1 MNSSEMYEYVER
13 IANLIR
19 TSLRRSG
26 LTNELQ
32 PVQMEALHYLSR
44 CNRYSNT
51 PVAVAEFLGLTKGTV
66 SQTLRVLESAGLLEK
81 KTDLRDRRVVH
92 LSLTPEGEQV
102 LAHSIPPPVLQLAVA
117 ELPEPEQR
125 ETEQVLARLLRA
137 LQHANHL
144 KTFGA
149 CKTCVHHQQIADA
162 RRQCGLTKEFLTEE
176 DAIKICREHLPPPPD
191 SR

>member
-1 MNSSEMYEYVER
+1 MYEYVER

-19 TSLRRSG
+19 TSLRKSG
-26 LTNELQ
+26 LANELQ

-92 LSLTPEGEQV
+92 LSLTAEGEQV
-102 LAHSIPPPVLQLAVA
+102 LGHSIPPPVLQLALA
-117 ELPEPEQR
+117 ELPESEQR

-137 LQHANHL
+137 LQHANRL

-149 CKTCVHHQQIADA
+149 CKTCVHHQLMADE

-176 DAIKICREHLPPPPD
+176 DAGKICREHLAPPPVGQ
-191 SR
+191 